1 MTEINL
7 RLYCQGIGD
16 ANLIEIARDGGQEPY
31 RILIDC
37 GLHSSTSGGTPKLR
51 SVVANII
58 ERCTPRT
65 GTGKPRLDVIVATHE
80 HWDHISAFAN
90 SLDLFKTMDIGEV
103 WMGWSE
109 NPADPLAAKL
119 DKYKADAAMALA
131 GAALRM
137 GDDPRHAA
145 VAQGIDGIL
154 GFNFGAAGEKV
165 RDARENLKALAPGRV
180 RYLEPGQLAPL
191 PVELGV
197 RAYVLA
203 PPRDLK
209 MLGLT
214 DSKTDSYGVS
224 VDAGWAAAAAL
235 LGGFGAANGTVT
247 PENDV
252 TAPFD
257 NTEGELLSTLIDAA
271 AGRPGDT
278 QFTEFAA
285 FIALHYAGEA
295 SADLQPQLR
304 VMKDQAWRRIDSDWL
319 SMASELALQLD
330 SRTNN
335 SSLVLA
341 LELAGSNEVLL
352 FAADAQIGNWRSWP
366 EVSFNVPVSGDGT
379 TRAVKGADLLAQT
392 VFYKV
397 GHHGSSNATRSTGG
411 LEAMIHPGL
420 RAFIPTDVA
429 MARKVRWGDIPAKEL
444 LVRLNT
450 LTRDRVVRSD
460 RLDGIVADWVAVD
473 PAKLFVEMSFSSPD
487 ATAGAIPAA
496 PAAPVVKPRGRASGG
511 SRHGATPAPRVRA
524 KPAGGG
530 S

>member
-1 MTEINL
+1 MTAINL

-16 ANLIEIARDGGQEPY
+16 ANLIEIDRGPGQQPY

-37 GLHSSTSGGTPKLR
+37 GLHSSTQNGTPKLR
-51 SVVANII
+51 TVVADIVK
-58 ERCTPRT
+58 RCTPA
-65 GTGKPRLDVIVATHE
+65 GGGKPRLDVIVATHE

-90 SLDLFKTMDIGEV
+90 SLDLFQAVDVGEV
-103 WMGWSE
+103 WMAWSE
-109 NPADPLAAKL
+109 DPADPLASKL

-131 GAALRM
+131 GASQRM

-165 RDARENLKALAPGRV
+165 RDARENLKGLAPGRV
-180 RYLEPGQLAPL
+180 RYLDPGQLAPL
-191 PVELGV
+191 PPELGV

-214 DSKTDSYGVS
+214 DSKTDSYGIS

-235 LGGFGAANGTVT
+235 LGGFGAANGTLT
-247 PENDV
+247 PDADV

-257 NTEGELLSTLIDAA
+257 NTEGELLSALID
-271 AGRPGDT
+271 GSPPTPGDKV
-278 QFTEFAA
+278 FADFA
-285 FIALHYAGEA
+285 SFITLYYSGEA
-295 SADLQPQLR
+295 SPALQPQIGR
-304 VMKDQAWRRIDSDWL
+304 MKDQSWRRIDADWL
-319 SMASELALQLD
+319 AMASDLALQLD

-341 LELAGSNEVLL
+341 LEMADTSEVLL

-366 EVSFNVPVSGDGT
+366 DVVFSVPSGTADAP
-379 TRAVKGADLLAQT
+379 RPVKGSDLLAQT

-397 GHHGSSNATRSTGG
+397 GHHGSANATRSTGG
-411 LEAMIHPGL
+411 LEAMTHPGL

-429 MARKVRWGDIPAKEL
+429 MAQKVHWGDIPAKEL
-444 LVRLNT
+444 LVRLKT
-450 LTRDRVVRSD
+450 LTQNRVVRAD
-460 RLDGIVADWVAVD
+460 QLDGVSADWVTVD
-473 PAKLFVEMSFSSPD
+473 PGKLFVEMKFGGAAPP
-487 ATAGAIPAA
+487 ATA
-496 PAAPVVKPRGRASGG
+496 PAAVPPKPRGRVASG
-511 SRHGATPAPRVRA
+511 SRHGAAATPRPKPKPAPA
-524 KPAGGG
+524 P
-530 S
+530 

>member
-1 MTEINL
+1 MTAINL

-16 ANLIEIARDGGQEPY
+16 ANLIEIARPGQDPY

-37 GLHSSTSGGTPKLR
+37 GLHSSTSGGTVILR
-51 SVVANII
+51 NVVANIV
-58 ERCTPRT
+58 ERCRPSAGGGRPRI
-65 GTGKPRLDVIVATHE
+65 DVIVATHE

-90 SLDLFKTMDIGEV
+90 ALDLFQTIDIGEV
-103 WMGWSE
+103 WMAWSE
-109 NPADPLAAKL
+109 DPIDPLATKL

-154 GFNFGAAGEKV
+154 GFNFGAAGERV
-165 RDARENLKALAPGRV
+165 RAARENLKGLAPGRV
-180 RYLEPGQLAPL
+180 RYLDPGQLAPL
-191 PVELGV
+191 PAELGV
-197 RAYVLA
+197 RAFVLA

-214 DSKTDSYGVS
+214 DSKTDSYGIS

-235 LGGFGAANGTVT
+235 LGGFDAADGEDTGDS
-247 PENDV
+247 DV

-257 NTEGELLSTLIDAA
+257 NTEGERLSALI
-271 AGRPGDT
+271 AGTPPTPGDKA
-278 QFTEFAA
+278 FADFAA
-285 FIALHYAGEA
+285 FVTRHYSGEA
-295 SADLQPQLR
+295 SPDLQPQTL

-319 SMASELALQLD
+319 SMASDLALQLD

-341 LELAGSNEVLL
+341 LEMAGNSEVLL

-366 EVSFNVPVSGDGT
+366 DVVFSVPADSVAPART
-379 TRAVKGADLLAQT
+379 VKGSDLLAQT

-411 LEAMIHPGL
+411 LEAMTHPGL

-429 MARKVRWGDIPAKEL
+429 MAKKVHWGDIPAKEL
-444 LVRLNT
+444 MVRLNT
-450 LTRDRVVRSD
+450 LTQNRVVRAD
-460 RLDGIVADWVAVD
+460 RLDDIDADWVTVGPD
-473 PAKLFVEMSFSSPD
+473 KLFVEMGFSAPD
-487 ATAGAIPAA
+487 PAA
-496 PAAPVVKPRGRASGG
+496 ATGAAALPVKPRGRAAAAP
-511 SRHGATPAPRVRA
+511 RHGVAAAPRARP
-524 KPAGGG
+524 KPPPVP
-530 S
+530 